1 MDWLL
6 HGGFAWQTDPKLEF
20 NLHPVL
26 MITGFVF
33 LYGNAILVFRAL
45 PGKKKTTLKIL
56 HVMLHTLSLVCVI
69 VGLKSVFDSR
79 NLPAKPISNLY
90 SLHSWLG
97 LLSVILYIL
106 QVRLISLRA
115 TRKISLMMKNSKSIF
130 SEWCFSS
137 LLGC

>member
-106 QVRLISLRA
+106 QSNKKDLPDDEKFEKVFIA
-115 TRKISLMMKNSKSIF
+115 
-130 SEWCFSS
+130 E
-137 LLGC
+137 